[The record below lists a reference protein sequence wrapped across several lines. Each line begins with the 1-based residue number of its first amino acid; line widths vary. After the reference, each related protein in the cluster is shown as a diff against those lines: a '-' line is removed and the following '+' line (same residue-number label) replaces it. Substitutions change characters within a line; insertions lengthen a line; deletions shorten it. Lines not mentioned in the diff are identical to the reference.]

1 MAVDYAAFAMI
12 TPPCP
17 DSAPRTAMV
26 KIYGIKNCDT
36 MKKAFAWCESNG
48 ISYEFHDYKKLG
60 VPREQLLK
68 WCRTLGWQ
76 TLVNTRG
83 PTWRKLTPE
92 QKAITAQ
99 GQAVELMMEHSS
111 VIRRPVV
118 ENEAGQILVGF
129 DPTMFDSFVR

>member
-1 MAVDYAAFAMI
+1 
-12 TPPCP
+12 
-17 DSAPRTAMV
+17 MV

-36 MKKAFAWCESNG
+36 MKKAFAWCDSNG

-60 VPREQLLK
+60 VPRERLVH

-76 TLVNTRG
+76 ALVNTKG

-92 QKAITAQ
+92 QQAVTTQ
-99 GQAVELMMEHSS
+99 GQAVTLMLDHSS

-118 ENEAGQILVGF
+118 ENDAGQILVGF
-129 DPTMFDSFVR
+129 DPTVFDSFVR